1 MTGVAIFGATSLLSY
16 LLLRKWHESAVKRE
30 N

>member
-1 MTGVAIFGATSLLSY
+1 VIFFAMSGLQW
-16 LLLRKWHESAVKRE
+16 LLLRKWHESAVRRE